1 MAKRIIRVRRR
12 KKKQKRRIALTL
24 FLLFAMTIGGIFYYV
39 SQVYTASYEDLDRGN
54 KSDLREE
61 AVDIGDEPIS
71 ILLLGVEDY
80 SSDGQAGRADTQIVL
95 TIDPETQD
103 MTMTSIPRDL
113 KVDIPASKVGEKYGG
128 SHKINAAYTI
138 GEISG
143 YGAEKLTIETVEDY
157 LDIPIDKYA
166 SVNFEGFAE
175 IVDVLGGVTVDV
187 KQGFWERSHLQHDK
201 RIEFTEGETKM
212 DGEEALAF
220 VRMRKR
226 DVAIEYPRDE
236 RQRQFIKAS
245 IEEALSPGNIF
256 KADEL
261 ADAVSSNVQTN
272 LSVKEAFA
280 LQKAFSSKDPSTETF
295 TLEGQNT
302 RLEDGLFYFV
312 PYDGSVSELSNKI
325 RTALKINEEPSEE
338 SSYSSSASKQD
349 TQESN

>member
-12 KKKQKRRIALTL
+12 KKKQKRRILLTL
-24 FLLFAMTIGGIFYYV
+24 FLLFAITIGGIFYYV
-39 SQVYTASYEDLDRGN
+39 SQVYTASYEGLDRGD

-80 SSDGQAGRADTQIVL
+80 SSDGKAGRADTQVVL

-113 KVDIPASKVGEKYGG
+113 KVDIPASKVGEEYAG
-128 SHKINAAYTI
+128 SHKINAAYTL

-157 LDIPIDKYA
+157 LDVPIDKYA

-187 KQGFWERSHLQHDK
+187 KKGFWERSHLRHDK
-201 RIEFTEGETKM
+201 RIEFDEGETKM

-245 IEEALSPGNIF
+245 IDEALSPGNIF
-256 KADEL
+256 KADDIAE
-261 ADAVSSNVQTN
+261 AVSNNVQTN

-280 LQKAFSSKDPSTETF
+280 LQKAFSSKNPSIKTF
-295 TLEGQNT
+295 TLEGENK

-312 PYDGSVSELSNKI
+312 PYDGSMGELSNKI
-325 RTALKINEEPSEE
+325 KTALKIKEEPTEE
-338 SSYSSSASKQD
+338 NTYSS
-349 TQESN
+349 